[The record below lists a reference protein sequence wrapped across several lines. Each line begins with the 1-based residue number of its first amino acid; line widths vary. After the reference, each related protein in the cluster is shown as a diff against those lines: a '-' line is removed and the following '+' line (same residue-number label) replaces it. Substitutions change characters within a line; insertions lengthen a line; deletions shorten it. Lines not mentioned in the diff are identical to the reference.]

1 MNSLAEKIIALF
13 HNDPVT
19 KIIETAEKCFTGAAG
34 EGSPRPQIPVETR
47 SPT

>member
-13 HNDPVT
+13 HNGTVT
-19 KIIETAEKCFTGAAG
+19 KIIETAEKCFTGAVG
-34 EGSPRPQIPVETR
+34 EGSPCPQMPVETR